1 MKYGISV
8 SIDVTA
14 IDKAKLVKHKNGKVY
29 LNMTTFVDPEN
40 EDQYGQHGFI
50 TQETSKEEREAGFQ
64 SPILGNCKVFWSDNT
79 SNAQRSEQYNKG
91 TEQAKAAMAT
101 DFEAHDIPF

>member
-14 IDKAKLVKHKNGKVY
+14 IDKAKLVKHQNGKVY

-40 EDQYGQHGFI
+40 EDKYGQHGFI
-50 TQETSKEEREAGFQ
+50 TQETTKEERDAGFQ
-64 SPILGNCKVFWSDNT
+64 APILGNCKVFFNDGETQPAPPSMIEPAD
-79 SNAQRSEQYNKG
+79 
-91 TEQAKAAMAT
+91 
-101 DFEAHDIPF
+101 DFTNDDIPF